1 MIEKD
6 PALLA
11 VIWSALTG
19 TSPAVKGAA
28 MAVVI
33 AYLRVMYDGRETHRV
48 RVLLEAL
55 LCGALSLCATSVIA
69 WMALPED
76 LAIAVGGAVGFIGV
90 NELRDRIL
98 RFLDSR
104 QSDQ

>member
-19 TSPAVKGAA
+19 MSPAVKGAA

-33 AYLRVMYDGRETHRV
+33 AYLRVMYDGKETHRV
-48 RVLLEAL
+48 RIMLESL

-69 WMALPED
+69 WLQLPGD
-76 LAIAVGGAVGFIGV
+76 LAIAVGGSVGFIGV
-90 NELRDRIL
+90 NAMRERIL
-98 RFLDSR
+98 RFIDSR
-104 QSDQ
+104 SAG